1 MTKQQFEG
9 RETRAVSLE
18 VRAIGEDGTIE
29 GYGSIFNFVDS
40 YSDVVEQGAFTK
52 SLADHK
58 SKGTMPAM
66 LWQHEEDEPIG
77 VWTEMSE
84 DKSGLKVKGRLVLE
98 TQKGREAYALLK
110 AGAIN
115 GLSIGFM
122 ATKRAY
128 DETGNIRTVSEIDLW
143 EVSLV
148 TFPANTKARI
158 TDVKSVSVDEI
169 NTPSQAEKVLREA
182 GFSKS
187 DATAFA
193 SRLMRFGYQRRE
205 AEEVE
210 TRTTQAAERLLKLL
224 KTH

>member
-1 MTKQQFEG
+1 MTNQAFS
-9 RETRAVSLE
+9 RETRAATLE

-40 YSDVVEQGAFTK
+40 YQDVVEAGAFQK
-52 SLADHK
+52 SLAEHRK
-58 SKGTMPAM
+58 NGTMPAM

-77 VWTEMSE
+77 VWTDMSE

-115 GLSIGFM
+115 GLSIGFI

-169 NTPSQAEKVLREA
+169 AAPSDAEKALREA

-187 DATAFA
+187 DATAFV

-210 TRTTQAAERLLKLL
+210 KRTAQAAERLLKLL
-224 KTH
+224 KN